1 MATGR
6 IQDLLIVQL
15 DIAAGSA
22 GVLNYTTT
30 RGMKFVDCSLYAT
43 NAGAGTILLTDSIA
57 PITDAMN
64 PGGVDLTVVRPTTID
79 PARTTFT
86 AGQALQAD
94 SSGAALSA
102 TINCHFI
109 PPNNATT
116 TQTLV

>member
-30 RGMKFVDCSLYAT
+30 RGMKFVDCVLYAT
-43 NAGAGTILLTDSIA
+43 NGQAGTITITDSIGA
-57 PITDAMN
+57 ITDAMN
-64 PGGVDLTVVRPTTID
+64 PAGNFNISRPTTID

-94 SSGAALSA
+94 SSAGDLSA